1 MERSRSAPG
10 SDLCAAAPFDF
21 EAASCSDCQMQK
33 LTIALVPCLTD
44 NYCVLLH
51 APEDGATLAID
62 APDAAVIEQALSDRG
77 WRLTDLFITHHH
89 TDHTQGI
96 AALKE
101 RYGCTVTGPAGEAER
116 IQSLDRT
123 VDESSSLSF
132 AGRGVKVLET
142 PGHTLGHVAYYFPD
156 DELVFTGDTLFAMG
170 CGRIFEGDAES
181 MWAGIQKLLALPAA
195 TSIYCGH
202 EYTAANGR
210 FALSVEPENTDLVKR
225 MANVTALREKN
236 NPTIPTTLALE
247 KDTNP
252 FLRVSQAGIRA
263 RLGLERVPDWKVF
276 QRLRELKNKA

>member
-1 MERSRSAPG
+1 MERCKSALG
-10 SDLCAAAPFDF
+10 RHCAHAAPFDF
-21 EAASCSDCQMQK
+21 DAAACSDCKMQK

-62 APDAAVIEQALSDRG
+62 APDAAAIERALDERG

-101 RYGCTVTGPAGEAER
+101 RYGCKVTGPSGEAER
-116 IQSLDRT
+116 IQGLDT
-123 VDESSSLSF
+123 AVDEQSSLTF
-132 AGRGVKVLET
+132 AGRAVQVIET
-142 PGHTLGHVAYYFPD
+142 PGHTLGHIAYYFPH
-156 DELVFTGDTLFAMG
+156 DELAFTGDTLFAMG

-181 MWAGIQKLLALPAA
+181 MWAGIQKLLALPGA

-210 FALSVEPENTDLVKR
+210 FAMTVEPENTDLVKR
-225 MANVTALREKN
+225 MTAVTSLREKN
-236 NPTIPTTLALE
+236 SPTIPTTLALE
-247 KDTNP
+247 KETNP
-252 FLRVSQAGIRA
+252 FLRVTQPGIRA